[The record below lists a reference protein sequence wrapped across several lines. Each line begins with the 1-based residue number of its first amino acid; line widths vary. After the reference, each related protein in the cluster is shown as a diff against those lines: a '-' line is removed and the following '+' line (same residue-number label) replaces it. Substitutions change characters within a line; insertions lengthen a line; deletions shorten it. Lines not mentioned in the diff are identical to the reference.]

1 MQAVLYYS
9 NAESTRMD
17 KTDYITLGK
26 NIDILLK
33 DRSSITD
40 PVILLENE
48 NIFNYNYISIPRFDR
63 AYFITDVYSVR
74 NNLWEIHC
82 HVDVLYSFRTQIK
95 SLTALIERQE
105 NSYNSLL
112 IDDNVPTQIDKIY
125 DYINYST
132 PIKSGSIFNTG
143 VSYLLVTA
151 SYGDQTGVIKTPKPS
166 LITGYTTPYILSKK
180 ALVSVEQSTMN
191 PKFIES
197 LVKLFSNPAEFIVS
211 LKLLSFNPANDVGQ
225 QYLVDTQSISVG
237 DKTIELGEL
246 NAKYVPNNTIGVK
259 EFEFNIPKKYNN
271 FLDYSPYTEIEV
283 FLPMIGWVN
292 IDTNLSI
299 GKTIYVYYVYD
310 LVTCN
315 ANVYISTEH
324 IDLGLAESYNK
335 INSNSIISTYQCSI
349 AVDIPIGAS
358 NKYEIHRNLLQAGL
372 NLAVGAA
379 SSGINYKG
387 QTTIASNIKKNKKKG
402 NALAAR
408 NMNVRADTQLSESML
423 SLAGSTSANIINN
436 VSSTYNHGSL
446 GGGTADFYSGN
457 PIIRVS
463 RPNIALP
470 EEYSRFI
477 GYPSGKTQQLSEL
490 TGFTVI
496 DKIHLEGFST
506 ALDSELEEIEDLLK
520 SGVIF

>member
-1 MQAVLYYS
+1 
-9 NAESTRMD
+9 MD
-17 KTDYITLGK
+17 PSF
-26 NIDILLK
+26 ID
-33 DRSSITD
+33 
-40 PVILLENE
+40 
-48 NIFNYNYISIPRFDR
+48 
-63 AYFITDVYSVR
+63 
-74 NNLWEIHC
+74 
-82 HVDVLYSFRTQIK
+82 
-95 SLTALIERQE
+95 
-105 NSYNSLL
+105 
-112 IDDNVPTQIDKIY
+112 
-125 DYINYST
+125 
-132 PIKSGSIFNTG
+132 
-143 VSYLLVTA
+143 
-151 SYGDQTGVIKTPKPS
+151 
-166 LITGYTTPYILSKK
+166 
-180 ALVSVEQSTMN
+180 
-191 PKFIES
+191 S

-225 QYLVDTQSISVG
+225 QYLVSTQSISVG
-237 DKTIELGEL
+237 DKTIELGEM

-259 EFEFNIPKKYNN
+259 EFVFNIPKKYNN
-271 FLDYSPYTEIEV
+271 FLDYSPYTEIEI

-292 IDTNLSI
+292 IDTNLTI
-299 GKTIYVYYVYD
+299 GKNIYVYYVYD

-349 AVDIPIGAS
+349 AVDIPVGAS
-358 NKYEIHRNLLQAGL
+358 NRYEIHRNLLQAGL

-387 QTTIASNIKKNKKKG
+387 QTTIASNIKKNKKRG

-423 SLAGSTSANIINN
+423 SLAGSTSANVINN
-436 VSSTYNHGSL
+436 VSSTYNHGNL

-457 PIIRVS
+457 PAIRVS

-506 ALDSELEEIEDLLK
+506 ALDSELEEIENLLK